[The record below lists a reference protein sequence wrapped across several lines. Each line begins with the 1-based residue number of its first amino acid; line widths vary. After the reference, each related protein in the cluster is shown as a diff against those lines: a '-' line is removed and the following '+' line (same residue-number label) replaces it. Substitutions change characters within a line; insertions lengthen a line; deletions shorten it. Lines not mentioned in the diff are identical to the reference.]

1 MVAKCSEGGGE
12 AVQLA
17 VLRALLTI
25 ATADHFLVHGDC
37 LMQVRTQSSTISP
50 VSFIGPPLS
59 VVKILHGFIVGL
71 DQLKLRTTAHECL
84 GTFKIYQSD
93 S

>member
-1 MVAKCSEGGGE
+1 MVSRCGDGGGE

-37 LMQVRTQSSTISP
+37 LMQASLLSLLNYRTI
-50 VSFIGPPLS
+50 
-59 VVKILHGFIVGL
+59 ILGNYM
-71 DQLKLRTTAHECL
+71 QLVYIE
-84 GTFKIYQSD
+84 
-93 S
+93 

>member
-1 MVAKCSEGGGE
+1 MVSKCGEGSGD

-37 LMQVRTQSSTISP
+37 LMQVNTP
-50 VSFIGPPLS
+50 ENHLS
-59 VVKILHGFIVGL
+59 GCILRNTDCARH
-71 DQLKLRTTAHECL
+71 LRKCSQHAAETTVLCQTAWL
-84 GTFKIYQSD
+84 QY
-93 S
+93 